1 MYAYKYIQLYVS
13 PSFFPSVSICTIGTN
28 SMVMNCKY
36 EYFKVKTINELRHAA
51 HYKWSSTGRLPKI
64 VHNVKVAAE
73 LIILKG
79 YLGQKFLQN
88 NP

>member
-1 MYAYKYIQLYVS
+1 MHTSTYSCIFLLHSFLLFQFVQLVQILWY
-13 PSFFPSVSICTIGTN
+13 
-28 SMVMNCKY
+28 CKY

-51 HYKWSSTGRLPKI
+51 HNNWSSTGRLPKI
-64 VHNVKVAAE
+64 VPNVKVAAE